1 MLNDIQQM
9 SCQIIDL
16 GLKYILRILY
26 VRDRET
32 WLLLEKGVG
41 IDTFSFQDHM

>member
-1 MLNDIQQM
+1 M
-9 SCQIIDL
+9 SCRIIDL

-32 WLLLEKGVG
+32 WLLLEKGVE
-41 IDTFSFQDHM
+41 IDTLPFQDYMEPPLIL